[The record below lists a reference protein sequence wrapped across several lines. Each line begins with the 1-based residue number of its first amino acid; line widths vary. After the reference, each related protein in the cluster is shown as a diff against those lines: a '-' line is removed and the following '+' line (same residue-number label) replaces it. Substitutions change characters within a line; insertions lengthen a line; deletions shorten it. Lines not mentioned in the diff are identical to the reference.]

1 MSPRTL
7 QRQFADA
14 TGVSA
19 YEWVIRERVA
29 LAQEMLESRH
39 AALARVANFSGFKSE
54 QSMRKHF
61 RRIAGTS
68 PAEYR
73 QKFRG

>member
-1 MSPRTL
+1 L
-7 QRQFADA
+7 QRQFAEV

-19 YEWVIRERVA
+19 YEWIIRERVA

-39 AALARVANFSGFKSE
+39 AELARVADVSGFKSE

-61 RRIAGTS
+61 RRIVGTS

-73 QKFRG
+73 QRFRG

>member
-1 MSPRTL
+1 
-7 QRQFADA
+7 
-14 TGVSA
+14 
-19 YEWVIRERVA
+19 

-39 AALARVANFSGFKSE
+39 AELARVADVSGFKSE

-73 QKFRG
+73 QQFRG